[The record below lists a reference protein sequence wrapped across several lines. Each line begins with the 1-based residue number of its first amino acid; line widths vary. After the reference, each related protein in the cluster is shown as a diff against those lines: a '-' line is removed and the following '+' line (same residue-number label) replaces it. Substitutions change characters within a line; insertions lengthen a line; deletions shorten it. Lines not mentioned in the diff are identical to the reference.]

1 MGTAGGNC
9 EANALRRLWKRLPV
23 YIWVTRPRASLLHGT
38 FKKSGVRYGR
48 FARVVGGGGGRGGS
62 GSASAAEKPRG
73 RDQPRRG
80 GGAACARPHAAEFGR
95 ELARLHRR
103 RDCRSSDLRGAR
115 LNYHAAGGRLADF

>member
-23 YIWVTRPRASLLHGT
+23 YILVTRPRASLLHGT

-48 FARVVGGGGGRGGS
+48 FARVVGGGGGRGGP

-80 GGAACARPHAAEFGR
+80 RGPASPPPHPSQLLR
-95 ELARLHRR
+95 YLA
-103 RDCRSSDLRGAR
+103 
-115 LNYHAAGGRLADF
+115 N